1 MFENLNNLESTV
13 GEPLSEITDSEP
25 ADVERESQLEEI
37 ETKRASLLD
46 KFLTSRIT
54 DSVANFI
61 PGINNIKFAI
71 EAATGETISKRKLT
85 GLERV
90 IKGVESAALLIAY
103 SAITKELLD
112 GGSGEFREAAVL
124 GKSLAL
130 AGEMYLHKSFVL
142 EKLAYF
148 AENYAGTTAFFS
160 AVANAISN
168 VPDNMFSNKIIK
180 LKLNS

>member
-1 MFENLNNLESTV
+1 MFENMNDLESTV
-13 GEPLSEITDSEP
+13 SKPLPEITDSEP
-25 ADVERESQLEEI
+25 ADVEREAQLEEI
-37 ETKRASLLD
+37 ETERASLLD

-71 EAATGETISKRKLT
+71 EAAMGETISKRKLT

-103 SAITKELLD
+103 SAIAKEYL
-112 GGSGEFREAAVL
+112 GSGNGEFTEVAVL

-148 AENYAGTTAFFS
+148 AENYAETTALLS
-160 AVANAISN
+160 ALGNAISN
-168 VPDNMFSNKIIK
+168 VPDNMFSNKIIE